1 MKLHSATVCD
11 RTLEV
16 DDRRLVQGTANADA
30 IAIAFDGEWDGLD
43 VRVIFTST
51 TGEQFMPAAREDGAY
66 VVPSEVTARVG
77 QVYVTAI
84 GTRDSVVVANALMR
98 KPLLVEPRVMADTAP
113 APSDPSQSEYEKV
126 WADCKSML
134 SSIDFSLGD
143 DGHGY
148 VTYESGDNR

>member
-1 MKLHSATVCD
+1 MKLHSATVLD
-11 RTLEV
+11 RTLSC

-30 IAIAFDGEWDGLD
+30 IAIAFDDEWDGLD
-43 VRVIFTST
+43 IRVIFTST

-113 APSDPSQSEYEKV
+113 APSGPVPERVREG
-126 WADCKSML
+126 
-134 SSIDFSLGD
+134 LGKLQ
-143 DGHGY
+143 GHAGQHRLLARRRRAWIRY
-148 VTYESGDNR
+148 L

>member
-11 RTLEV
+11 RTLSV

-30 IAIAFDGEWDGLD
+30 IAISFDGEWDGLD

-66 VVPSEVTARVG
+66 VIPSEVTARVG

-113 APSDPSQSEYEKV
+113 APSDPS
-126 WADCKSML
+126 
-134 SSIDFSLGD
+134 
-143 DGHGY
+143 
-148 VTYESGDNR
+148 